1 MTASLAP
8 RPGAPAPSTKVLV
21 DYEVKDGLAI
31 ITLND
36 PPANTYTYEMMRQLD
51 AAILDARMADEAH
64 VIVLR
69 GHGEKFFS
77 GRRQH
82 RDAQRGDAA
91 VQVLLLPAR
100 QRDAEPAG
108 ADARS

>member
-51 AAILDARMADEAH
+51 AAILEARLDDEAH

-69 GHGEKFFS
+69 GHGREVLLR
-77 GRRQH
+77 RRQH
-82 RDAQRGDAA
+82 Q
-91 VQVLLLPAR
+91 
-100 QRDAEPAG
+100 DAERRRPRGSSTSSACTPT
-108 ADARS
+108 RR